1 MAGVISTRSQHASPE
16 TQAPRISGGEC
27 SLPRE
32 EVAGLRLSQVG
43 ADREQ
48 PVEGGGSCPREKP
61 RTGVPPALAERPVA
75 AGDGQSQ
82 QAGFVSL
89 LV

>member
-1 MAGVISTRSQHASPE
+1 M
-16 TQAPRISGGEC
+16 SGGEC

-48 PVEGGGSCPREKP
+48 PVEGGGSCPSETP
-61 RTGVPPALAERPVA
+61 RTGVPPALAERLVA
-75 AGDGQSQ
+75 AEGGQSQ

>member
-1 MAGVISTRSQHASPE
+1 M
-16 TQAPRISGGEC
+16 SGGEC

-32 EVAGLRLSQVG
+32 EVAGLHLSQVG

-48 PVEGGGSCPREKP
+48 PVEGRGSCPSEKP

-75 AGDGQSQ
+75 AGGGQSQ

>member
-1 MAGVISTRSQHASPE
+1 MAGVISARSQHASPE

-27 SLPRE
+27 SLSRE
-32 EVAGLRLSQVG
+32 EAAELHLSQVG

-48 PVEGGGSCPREKP
+48 LVEGGGSCPSEKP
-61 RTGVPPALAERPVA
+61 RAGLPPAHAERPVA
-75 AGDGQSQ
+75 AGGGQLQ

>member
-1 MAGVISTRSQHASPE
+1 M
-16 TQAPRISGGEC
+16 
-27 SLPRE
+27 
-32 EVAGLRLSQVG
+32 AGLRLSQVG

-48 PVEGGGSCPREKP
+48 PVEGGGSCPSETP
-61 RTGVPPALAERPVA
+61 RTGVPPALAERLVA
-75 AGDGQSQ
+75 AEGGQSQ